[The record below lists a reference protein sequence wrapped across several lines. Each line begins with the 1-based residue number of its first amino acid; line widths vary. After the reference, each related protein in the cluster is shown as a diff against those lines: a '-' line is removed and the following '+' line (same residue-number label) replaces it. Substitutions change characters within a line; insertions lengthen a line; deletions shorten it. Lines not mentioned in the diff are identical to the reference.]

1 MFCKFFVIKTL
12 DPDQDSL
19 EKMLDPDPDSG
30 STRTLSTF
38 LMQWSY
44 ASSSMAKYQ
53 RSDMVRASNLQ
64 IPKVKYA
71 RF

>member
-1 MFCKFFVIKTL
+1 LFCQFLVIKTL

-19 EKMLDPDPDSG
+19 EMLDPDPDSG

-53 RSDMVRASNLQ
+53 SSDRVRAFNLQ
-64 IPKVKYA
+64 IPKVKNA

>member
-1 MFCKFFVIKTL
+1 MFCKFLVIKTL

-19 EKMLDPDPDSG
+19 EMLDADPDSG

-44 ASSSMAKYQ
+44 ANSSMAKYQ
-53 RSDMVRASNLQ
+53 SSELLTYRSL
-64 IPKVKYA
+64 K
-71 RF
+71 